1 MIDRE
6 KRTKTLSEEKPAKN
20 VSNNPQSFLEMNPVQ
35 NEDPLLHKLQD
46 HAYQLWNLFRLKED
60 NSSQRNCK
68 NQLSHP
74 SLSHIEQ
81 ECQESLIQGK
91 IHI

>member
-35 NEDPLLHKLQD
+35 NEDLLLHKLQD
-46 HAYQLWNLFRLKED
+46 HAYQL
-60 NSSQRNCK
+60 
-68 NQLSHP
+68 
-74 SLSHIEQ
+74 
-81 ECQESLIQGK
+81 
-91 IHI
+91 